1 MPLFV
6 AVNAVGALPD
16 FLALTEGMDYQN
28 LLNRR
33 AEQSEGRAVVRFSA
47 DARRVEES
55 ANKEVQR
62 EPVVN
67 FVAEVNDRA
76 VELADRNDA
85 PAAAQAL
92 REQRAV
98 LEKLADQATSRPATR
113 EDRGRPR
120 RAPRDPRRARRGVPI
135 SAAGVSGGAT
145 PGDSQRR
152 RRRLDAELPFG

>member
-33 AEQSEGRAVVRFSA
+33 AEQSEGRAVVRFST

-98 LEKLADQATSRPATR
+98 LEKLANQAGLDEQTRDKRRSRPIPPSPARSSPCTAWGADIGRRR
-113 EDRGRPR
+113 EWR
-120 RAPRDPRRARRGVPI
+120 
-135 SAAGVSGGAT
+135 
-145 PGDSQRR
+145 GDS
-152 RRRLDAELPFG
+152 RRLPATTTTA